1 MAIASANKKNFFIA
15 HYEIVVLLV
24 GVLAL
29 AGGVFFMSL
38 GGDEVRI
45 DGVTPTIPADAP
57 SGVEPVSMEPYHYM
71 TRITKDPFKLPVV
84 ADKEASFLASE
95 RRIRCAEC
103 AAPIPTAEKICP
115 FCKKAQPEDKPIV
128 YDTDGDGLPDDW
140 EKRYGLNIN
149 DPSDAQA
156 DTDGDLFTNAE
167 EFAMGTDPTD
177 AKSHA
182 PYSNYLR
189 LQLPLKETKLPFY
202 FDSAIKIPAGHRFK
216 FINPTKF
223 DKAYNRKGVHYT
235 PATGEEI
242 GDTGYI
248 VKSYEAKSEKRAIA
262 SGRGMEKMV
271 DTSTATVVRKSDN
284 KEIVLTVGDRKLQM
298 VDVQATIVFELGET
312 REFNVIVGDTI
323 DLNGE
328 KHVVKSIRKE
338 GNAVRVLL
346 EHSTLGTKKLL
357 EALEQ

>member
-15 HYEIVVLLV
+15 HYDLVVLLV

-29 AGGVFFMSL
+29 AGGVCFMLL
-38 GGDEVRI
+38 GGDEDRI
-45 DGVTPTIPADAP
+45 DGATPTIPADAP
-57 SGVEPVSMEPYHYM
+57 TGVEPVQMDNYNYM
-71 TRITKDPFKLPVV
+71 ARITKDPFKIPVV
-84 ADKEASFLASE
+84 VDKDASFLASE

-103 AAPIPTAEKICP
+103 AAPIPTTETICP

-128 YDTDGDGLPDDW
+128 YDTDGDGLPDEW

-149 DPSDAQA
+149 DASDAQA

-167 EFAMGTDPTD
+167 EFEMGTDPTD
-177 AKSHA
+177 AKSHL

-202 FDSAIKIPAGHRFK
+202 FDSATKIPTGYRFK

-223 DKAYNRKGVHYT
+223 DKVYNRKGVHYT
-235 PATGEEI
+235 PVTGEEI

-248 VKSYEAKSEKRAIA
+248 VKGYEAKSEKRKIA
-262 SGRGMEKMV
+262 GGKGMEKTV
-271 DTSTATVVRKSDN
+271 DVSTATVVRKTDN
-284 KEIVLTVGDRKLQM
+284 KEIVLTVGDRKMQS
-298 VDVQATIVFELGET
+298 VDTQATIVFERGEVQ
-312 REFNVIVGDTI
+312 EFNVVVGDTI
-323 DLNGE
+323 DLKGE
-328 KHVVKSIRKE
+328 KYVVKSIRKE

-346 EHSTLGTKKLL
+346 EHSMLCTKKLL